1 MDWDEVDPSITTK
14 INELIKDISRSPL
27 RGIGKPEPLRGDYAG
42 WWARRITGVH
52 RLVYRILGTG
62 REQRIEVAAGR
73 EHYK

>member
-62 REQRIEVAAGR
+62 REQRIEVAACR
-73 EHYK
+73 EQYK